1 MAKCLNCATVLKGSY
16 CHHCGEKQLDP
27 KEKSLRYFLGVLLDA
42 LTFADKKG
50 LHSIWLLVRKP
61 GLISHAYKQGIRKKY
76 ARPLNL
82 FLLANLLYFLLP
94 IYQTFNTSYYHQLNS
109 QSYSSLIKATVVQIQ
124 QQSGMDESAF
134 AAAFNQQ
141 SAQLAKLLMLAFVGF
156 WAIFCFVLFYRKDA
170 YFTDFLQLSFEF
182 NSFLVYYATLGLSL
196 LSLLIYRILG
206 WQSSDDVLSLVVFVL
221 SFGWLWQAFRLHF
234 AWGKIKASAAALAG
248 VFLMATS
255 LLLYRFLLL
264 WATLFTL

>member
-1 MAKCLNCATVLKGSY
+1 MAKCLNCATILKGSY
-16 CHHCGEKQLDP
+16 CHHCGEKQFDP
-27 KEKSLRYFLGVLLDA
+27 KEKSLRHFLGVLLDA

-61 GLISHAYKQGIRKKY
+61 GLLSHAYKQGIRKKY

-94 IYQTFNTSYYHQLNS
+94 IYQTFNTDYYHQLNS
-109 QSYSSLIKATVVQIQ
+109 QSYSGWVKAKVVQIQ
-124 QQSGMDESAF
+124 QQSGMEESAY

-141 SAQLAKLLMLAFVGF
+141 SAQLAKLLMLVFVGC
-156 WAIFCFVLFYRKDA
+156 WAFFSYLLFYRKGA

-182 NSFLVYYATLGLSL
+182 NSFLVYYATVGLSL
-196 LSLLIYRILG
+196 LSVLIYRLFG
-206 WQSSDDVLSLVVFVL
+206 WQGNDDVLSLVVFVL
-221 SFGWLWQAFRLHF
+221 SFSWLWQAFRLHF
-234 AWGKIKASAAALAG
+234 GWGKIKASAAALAG

-264 WATLFTL
+264 WASIYTL